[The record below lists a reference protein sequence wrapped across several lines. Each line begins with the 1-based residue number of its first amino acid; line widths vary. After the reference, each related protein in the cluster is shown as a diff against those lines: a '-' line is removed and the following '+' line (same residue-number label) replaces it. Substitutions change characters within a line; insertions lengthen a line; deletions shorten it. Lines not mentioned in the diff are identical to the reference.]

1 MSLQKS
7 PILTP
12 FHFILR
18 RTDGCV
24 FSAVGETSR
33 RARHGSEVANLEG
46 ENIEKRALV
55 GGNRTQIDGKL
66 TWLASAFQLGL
77 WRLHAVN
84 RSGGEST
91 REIEGFTTQTPTPTP
106 PKF

>member
-1 MSLQKS
+1 
-7 PILTP
+7 
-12 FHFILR
+12 
-18 RTDGCV
+18 
-24 FSAVGETSR
+24 
-33 RARHGSEVANLEG
+33 
-46 ENIEKRALV
+46 V
-55 GGNRTQIDGKL
+55 GGNRTQTDGKL

-91 REIEGFTTQTPTPTP
+91 REIEVFTTQTPTPTP